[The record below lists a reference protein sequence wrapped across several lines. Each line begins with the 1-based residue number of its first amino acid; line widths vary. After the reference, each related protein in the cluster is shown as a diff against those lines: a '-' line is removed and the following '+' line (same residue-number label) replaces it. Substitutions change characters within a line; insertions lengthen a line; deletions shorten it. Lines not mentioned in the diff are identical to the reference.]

1 MISSEV
7 KRISNCKV
15 DLTIKIQQED
25 LEPIRQKEINNVRRE
40 VQIPGFRKGKAPIGL
55 IMRQYKDMIEAYTID
70 AAVNESL
77 VEAEKQN
84 NLVLVGT
91 PEVKKID
98 HDDDKNMI
106 VEIEAE
112 TYPEVEIKKVKGLKI
127 TKDKYIITDK
137 AVDDTIDR
145 LRREKAEIS
154 TVDEAAEKGMIL
166 TIDMQEVDDKG
177 VEIVGKNYK
186 DIEVRLGEGKFD
198 PELEEQLIGVKSGE
212 ERQITKVYPDD
223 FPQKDY
229 AGKKE
234 IYKVKVTKIQKEVL
248 PELNEEFIESLN
260 LDVKTPEELK
270 KLTREQME
278 HHNTSEGEKRFGDD
292 LTMLLLQENPFDVP
306 DALVENYLNH
316 IVEDVKKSNPQIKED
331 EIREYYKAEALNSLK
346 WHYFRDQYAKD
357 NDIKVDDSDVD
368 KFYEELKD
376 EKIKELYKSNP
387 QYLSAVKEDILNKK
401 IYDSIVSQLEV
412 EENEIVID

>member
-1 MISSEV
+1 
-7 KRISNCKV
+7 
-15 DLTIKIQQED
+15 
-25 LEPIRQKEINNVRRE
+25 
-40 VQIPGFRKGKAPIGL
+40 
-55 IMRQYKDMIEAYTID
+55 
-70 AAVNESL
+70 
-77 VEAEKQN
+77 
-84 NLVLVGT
+84 
-91 PEVKKID
+91 
-98 HDDDKNMI
+98 MI

-137 AVDDTIDR
+137 AVDDTIGR

-306 DALVENYLNH
+306 NALVENYLNH

-331 EIREYYKAEALNSLK
+331 EIREYYKVEALNSLK